1 MVVILLR
8 LVGVILANEEWG
20 KGESL
25 GQAPL
30 VSLLNH
36 KS

>member
-20 KGESL
+20 K
-25 GQAPL
+25 L
-30 VSLLNH
+30 VLLMA
-36 KS
+36 SVVTLLA